1 MCGIVG
7 YIGKKDIV
15 KILVNGLESLEY
27 RGYDSSG
34 IAINNGGEIR
44 VYKAIGKL
52 QNLKDL
58 LSQKQCELQDVKSGI
73 GHIRWATH
81 GGATEFNAHPHT
93 CTCGK
98 LVLVHNGII
107 ENFKELK
114 ASLIQ
119 KGCVFKSQTDTET
132 IAHLFAYE
140 YGKTKNLKDAVMRGL
155 AQIKGA
161 YAICVMHKDE
171 PDKIVATRKNAPLLI
186 GLGEGENF
194 IASDIP
200 AFIDHTKK
208 AIYLD
213 DDEIAVVKQDSIE
226 FFNNTGIQITKTIE
240 QLPWEPVALSK
251 LGFKHF
257 MLKEIHEQPDVIRNV
272 LNGKLYD
279 IDEPIIL
286 NEVKLDI
293 EKLKSLDRIEII
305 ACGTSLHA
313 AMVGKHIIEDFTG
326 IAVDVE
332 PSSEYIYRKTV
343 TNSKT
348 LVIGVSQ
355 SGETADT
362 ITAIKQA
369 KEKNAHILIITNRP
383 DSSMARYA
391 DSLIPVSAGIE
402 ISVAA
407 TKSYTAQLLSFYLLA
422 IKLAE
427 IKNSLSKDY
436 LKQLKRD
443 LIQVPVKIEQILNN
457 KENIQKCA
465 RKFANYK
472 NFIFIARGINLA
484 TSLEGALKLKEIS
497 YINATGYAAGEL
509 KHGPIA
515 MLDET
520 MPVLSILIPG
530 GITYDKILSNSE
542 EAKARNARLIALTSS
557 EDKQLDDIFE
567 YIIKIPPVSEIL
579 SPIVANIPCQLLAYY
594 IAEFLGKDVDQPRN
608 LAKSVT
614 VE

>member
-7 YIGKKDIV
+7 YIGKKDVV
-15 KILVNGLESLEY
+15 KILVDGLTSLEY

-34 IAINNGGEIR
+34 VALNDEGEIKIF
-44 VYKAIGKL
+44 KAIGKL
-52 QNLKDL
+52 QNLR
-58 LSQKQCELQDVKSGI
+58 DVLEQSNCKIKAPISGI

-93 CTCGK
+93 CNCGK

-107 ENFKELK
+107 ENFKELRQE
-114 ASLIQ
+114 LTQ
-119 KGCVFKSQTDTET
+119 KGCVFKSETDTET
-132 IAHLFAYE
+132 IAHLVAYE
-140 YGKTKNLKDAVMRGL
+140 YSKTNSLKEAVRKSVPQL
-155 AQIKGA
+155 QGA
-161 YAICVMHKDE
+161 YALCVMHKDE
-171 PDKIVATRKNAPLLI
+171 PDKIIGVRKNAPLLL
-186 GLGEGENF
+186 GVGEGENL
-194 IASDIP
+194 IASDVP
-200 AFIDHTKK
+200 AIIEHTKK

-213 DDEIAVVKQDSIE
+213 DNEIAIVTKDSIV
-226 FFNNTGIQITKTIE
+226 IE
-240 QLPWEPVALSK
+240 NLAGDVVNKKVEHLPWEPVALSK
-251 LGFKHF
+251 MGYKHF

-272 LNGKLYD
+272 LNGKLFD
-279 IDEPIIL
+279 IDMPINL
-286 NEVKLDI
+286 NEVKLNKDI
-293 EKLKSLDRIEII
+293 LKNLTRIEII

-313 AMVGKHIIEDFTG
+313 AMVGKYLIEDFTG

-343 TNSKT
+343 TNSST
-348 LVIGVSQ
+348 LVVGVSQ

-362 ITAIKQA
+362 ITAIRQA
-369 KEKNAHILIITNRP
+369 KDKGSHVLIITNRP

-402 ISVAA
+402 VSVAA

-422 IKLAE
+422 IHLAE
-427 IKNSLSKDY
+427 IKGSLDKDY
-436 LKQLKRD
+436 LKNLKHE
-443 LIQVPVKIEQILNN
+443 LIQLPTKIEQILNN
-457 KENIQKCA
+457 KDQIKECA
-465 RKFANYK
+465 KKFSSTK
-472 NFIFIARGINLA
+472 DFIYIARGINLA
-484 TSLEGALKLKEIS
+484 TALEGALKLKEIS

-530 GITYDKILSNSE
+530 HITYEKILSNSE

-557 EDKQLDDIFE
+557 NDEELKNLFE
-567 YIIKIPPVSEIL
+567 FIIKIPEVSEIL
-579 SPIVANIPCQLLAYY
+579 SPVIANVPLQLLAYY

>member
-7 YIGKKDIV
+7 YIGERTVTDVLMK
-15 KILVNGLESLEY
+15 GLESLEY
-27 RGYDSSG
+27 RGYDSAG
-34 IAINNGGEIR
+34 IALNDNGDIK

-52 QNLKDL
+52 FNLRNLVNEKKDELKD
-58 LSQKQCELQDVKSGI
+58 VKMGI

-93 CTCGK
+93 CSCGK

-114 ASLIQ
+114 EMLIE
-119 KGCVFKSQTDTET
+119 KGCVFRSQTDTET

-140 YGKTKNLKDAVMRGL
+140 YGKTHDLKQAVKRGL
-155 AQIKGA
+155 EYLKGA

-171 PDKIVATRKNAPLLI
+171 PDKIICTRKNAPLLI
-186 GLGEGENF
+186 GVGENENF

-200 AFIDHTKK
+200 AFIEYTKK

-213 DDEIAVVKQDSIE
+213 DGEIAVVQKDKIE
-226 FFNNTGIQITKTIE
+226 FFAKNLEQITKKIE

-272 LNGKLYD
+272 LNGKLFD

-286 NEVKLDI
+286 DEVKLDK
-293 EKLKSLDRIEII
+293 EKLKNLDRIEII

-313 AMVGKHIIEDFTG
+313 AMVGKYLIEDFTG

-332 PSSEYIYRKTV
+332 ASSEYIYRKTV
-343 TNSKT
+343 TNEKT

-362 ITAIKQA
+362 ITAIRQA
-369 KEKNAHILIITNRP
+369 KEKNAHVLVVTNRP

-391 DSLIPVSAGIE
+391 DSLIPVNAGIE

-427 IKNSLSKDY
+427 IKETLSKQF
-436 LKQLKRD
+436 LKNLKHE
-443 LIQVPVKIEQILNN
+443 LIQVPVKLEEILNDTEQI
-457 KENIQKCA
+457 KKVA
-465 RKFANYK
+465 KKFANHR
-472 NFIFIARGINLA
+472 NFIFIARGINLPTA
-484 TSLEGALKLKEIS
+484 LEGALKLKEIS

-520 MPVLSILIPG
+520 MPVLAIMMPG
-530 GITYDKILSNSE
+530 GVSYDKILSNSE

-557 EDKQLDDIFE
+557 KDAKLDEIFE
-567 YIIKIPPVSEIL
+567 EVIRIPEIPEIL
-579 SPIVANIPCQLLAYY
+579 SPIISNVPCQLLAYY